1 MTITDHNKA
10 FLAGADEMSV
20 LMRGHDWSTSP
31 VGPPEGWPQS
41 LRSAVGLMLA
51 NKHIMFVAWGPDL
64 AFLYND
70 AYRPVFGKKHPW
82 ALGRPFREI
91 WSEVWEEVEPLVNAA
106 LGGEA
111 TWSENLHLVL
121 ERNGYPEDSWFT
133 FSYSPLRNEDG
144 EVAGIFCAASET
156 TDTVLTER
164 RLQVQSERQRQLF
177 QKAPGFIAIVTGAD
191 HKFEFVNEAYA
202 QLAGQRDF
210 IGKTVRQ
217 VFPDLENQGLFEL
230 LDGVFASGQRFIGN
244 GTSLTLQTSHDQPS
258 RDVVLDFIYEPMR
271 DESDQVT
278 GIFVEGH
285 DVTESHRTQVSLRE
299 SEERYQALFAASP
312 VPFMVLAPDAPDF
325 TIIAANDAYFAAT
338 LTTRESL
345 VGRRLFDVFPDDPSR
360 LGQLGSEA
368 LAISLDHVLTTRTT
382 DATERVRYD
391 LVMPDGGFEPHWW
404 EAITAPMLNGSGE
417 VSAIIHQV
425 TRVTE
430 LHYRDEAELEEQ
442 KHQAFLLK
450 LSDALR
456 AEPSAEAIA
465 NRALQILFEHMRLD
479 RCYVGIY
486 RLAEDIGDFPHQV
499 HSNGLPPLPAQVRLS
514 DFPEALRSAFDRT
527 LVIDNS
533 TKMEGLSDSDRT
545 NLDAL
550 GMCALIAATL
560 RKGEN
565 NPLWA
570 VVAASAGPRVWT
582 KSEISLVE
590 EVAERI
596 WAGVERRR
604 DEARIHEL
612 NETLEQRVE
621 ERTAELMRA
630 QDALRQSQKL
640 EAMGQLTGGVA
651 HDFNNL
657 LTPIIGSLDM
667 LIRRGVGS
675 ERERRLIDG
684 AMQSAERAKILVQR
698 LLAFAR
704 RQPLQPVAV
713 DISRLVEGMVG
724 LISSTL
730 GPTIAVRVVIDP
742 DLPPANTDPNQLEM
756 ALLNLAV
763 NARDAMPDGGE
774 LTIKARQERVRQGN
788 AAGIEAGDYVLLCV
802 MDTGAGMDEATRQR
816 AIEPFFS
823 TKGIGKGTGL
833 GLSMVHGL
841 VAQLGGRLTLDSEPG
856 KGTTIE
862 LWLPIS
868 TAAIGVEEAAAAA
881 PVTRVGLGVALLVD
895 DEELVRMSTADML
908 IDLGFE
914 VLEAGS
920 AEEALQM
927 LNSGTIPTLLI
938 TDHLMPGMNGADL
951 AREVRLI
958 VPTLPVLIVSGYAA
972 VDGVAPE
979 LPHLT
984 KPFRNA
990 ELAESIS
997 ALIPIAG

>member
-1 MTITDHNKA
+1 M
-10 FLAGADEMSV
+10 GAM
-20 LMRGHDWSTSP
+20 MREHDWSTSP
-31 VGPPEGWPQS
+31 VGPPDGWPQS

-51 NKHIMFVAWGPDL
+51 NKHIMFVAWGPHL

-91 WSEVWEEVEPLVNAA
+91 WSEVWDDVEPLVNAA

-121 ERNGYPEDSWFT
+121 ERNGYPEDCWFT
-133 FSYSPLRNEDG
+133 FSYSPVLDEDG
-144 EVAGIFCAASET
+144 KVAGIFCAASET

-164 RLQVQSERQRQLF
+164 RVKDQAARQKQLF
-177 QKAPGFIAIVTGAD
+177 QKAPGFIAVLTGPD
-191 HKFEFVNEAYA
+191 HVFEFVNDAYVK
-202 QLAGQRDF
+202 LAGGRESLGRSVREVFPGIESQGLYDVLDNVYATGERFVAERLAVTLRDAPDRPSRDF
-210 IGKTVRQ
+210 I
-217 VFPDLENQGLFEL
+217 
-230 LDGVFASGQRFIGN
+230 LDFVYEPISNEAGDVTGVF
-244 GTSLTLQTSHDQPS
+244 L
-258 RDVVLDFIYEPMR
+258 
-271 DESDQVT
+271 
-278 GIFVEGH
+278 EGH
-285 DVTESHRTQVSLRE
+285 DVTESHRTQVALRE

-325 TIIAANDAYFAAT
+325 TITTANDAYFAAT
-338 LTTRESL
+338 HTTREGL

-360 LGQLGSEA
+360 PGQLGSEA

-382 DATERVRYD
+382 DAMERMRYD

-404 EAITAPMLNGSGE
+404 EAINAPMLDGSGE

-430 LHYRDEAELEEQ
+430 LHYREVAKLEDQ
-442 KHQAFLLK
+442 NHQAFLLK

-456 AEPSAEAIA
+456 AEQAADTMT
-465 NRALQILFEHMRLD
+465 NRAIQMLFEHLQLD
-479 RCYVGIY
+479 RCYVGVY
-486 RLAEDIGDFPHQV
+486 RLTEDIGYFPHQV
-499 HSNGLPPLPAQVRLS
+499 HNDCLPPLPAHVRLS
-514 DFPEALRSAFDRT
+514 DFPEALRRSFDRT
-527 LVIDNS
+527 LVIDDAM
-533 TKMEGLSDSDRT
+533 KMEGLSDSDRA

-550 GMCALIAATL
+550 SLRALIAATL
-560 RKGEN
+560 RKGEVI
-565 NPLWA
+565 PLWSV
-570 VVAASAGPRVWT
+570 VVASTSPRVWT
-582 KSEISLVE
+582 HSEISLVE

-596 WAGVERRR
+596 WTKVERARA
-604 DEARIHEL
+604 EACIQEL
-612 NETLEQRVE
+612 NQTLEQRVQ
-621 ERTAELMRA
+621 ERTVELTLA
-630 QDALRQSQKL
+630 QEALRQSQKL

-657 LTPIIGSLDM
+657 LTPIIGTLDI
-667 LIRRGVGS
+667 LVRREVGS

-684 AMQSAERAKILVQR
+684 AMQSADRAKILVQR

-713 DISRLVEGMVG
+713 DILRLVEGMVG

-730 GPTIAVRVVIDP
+730 GPTIDMRVVIDP
-742 DLPPANTDPNQLEM
+742 DLPPANIDPNQLEM

-774 LTIKARQERVRQGN
+774 LTIKAKRARARQGY
-788 AAGIEAGDYVLLCV
+788 ASGLVEGDYVLLCV
-802 MDTGAGMDEATRQR
+802 MDSGAGMDEVTRQR

-841 VAQLGGRLTLDSEPG
+841 VAQLGGRMTIDSAPG
-856 KGTTIE
+856 KGTAIE

-868 TAAIGVEEAAAAA
+868 TTAIGVEEVAAAA
-881 PVTRVGLGVALLVD
+881 PATQVGRGMALIVD

-914 VLEAGS
+914 VVEAGS
-920 AEEALQM
+920 AEEALQK
-927 LNSGTIPTLLI
+927 LKTGTLPTFLI
-938 TDHLMPGMNGADL
+938 TDHLMPGMSGVDL
-951 AREVRLI
+951 AREARLI
-958 VPTLPVLIVSGYAA
+958 EPTLPILIVSGYAEEGGIA
-972 VDGVAPE
+972 AD
-979 LPHLT
+979 LPRLT

-990 ELAESIS
+990 ELAESIA
-997 ALIPIAG
+997 ALIPIAE